1 MKKKEKKKRKR
12 DKRGWILCS
21 AQRKDDGFH
30 MMILNSVC
38 LIQFV
43 ICLSVERCYSNGKWI
58 GGQRNVNE

>member
-1 MKKKEKKKRKR
+1 MKKKKKKRRRKR

-21 AQRKDDGFH
+21 AQRKEDGFH

-43 ICLSVERCYSNGKWI
+43 ICLLDERC
-58 GGQRNVNE
+58 